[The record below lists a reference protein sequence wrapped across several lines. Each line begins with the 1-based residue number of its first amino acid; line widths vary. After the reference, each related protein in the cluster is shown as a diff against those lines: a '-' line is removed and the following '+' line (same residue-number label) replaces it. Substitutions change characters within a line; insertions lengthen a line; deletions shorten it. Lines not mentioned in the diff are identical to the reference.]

1 MALMTI
7 LWLVGYGALV
17 AYLASQSHLPPWAI
31 AFAAGSIAATVV
43 GLIVLGPVGE
53 AAGIGI
59 SLTLIPAIVAFPALV
74 GGVAAGFVA
83 VFG

>member
-53 AAGIGI
+53 AAGI
-59 SLTLIPAIVAFPALV
+59 SLTLIPAIIAFPALA

>member
-17 AYLASQSHLPPWAI
+17 AYLANQVDLPPEAI
-31 AFAAGSIAATVV
+31 AFAAGSIAATVA

-53 AAGIGI
+53 AAGI
-59 SLTLIPAIVAFPALV
+59 SLTLIPAVIAFPALA